1 VRFND
6 HICWLAR
13 TGTATDWLS
22 LSRIVSLLIV
32 GCLLVRAV
40 PVNPGEN
47 VGNGWSS
54 AGRRMFFG
62 ETPLLGTIVG
72 HQRPLPPEMVGCANC
87 HSEGS
92 GSISTRSFAPRL
104 DRAGMIAP
112 RGRRGGPPSRFS
124 AVSFCRLLRTGV
136 DPAYI
141 VINRQMPRYML
152 DDGQCLDLWQ
162 YLMEEGDEGRKG
174 KQ

>member
-1 VRFND
+1 MRFND
-6 HICWLAR
+6 HICCGSPGQELR
-13 TGTATDWLS
+13 PTGCPQQDLQPAD
-22 LSRIVSLLIV
+22 RQ
-32 GCLLVRAV
+32 CLLVRAV
-40 PVNPGEN
+40 PVNPEN
-47 VGNGWSS
+47 VGNGSSS

-72 HQRPLPPEMVGCANC
+72 HQRPLPPKWSAALTAIGKTL
-87 HSEGS
+87 GQ
-92 GSISTRSFAPRL
+92 STSAFAPRL

-112 RGRRGGPPSRFS
+112 RRRRGGPPSRFS

-136 DPAYI
+136 DPAYM
-141 VINRQMPRYML
+141 VINRQMPRYVL

-162 YLMEEGDEGRKG
+162 YLMEEGDEGRKE

>member
-22 LSRIVSLLIV
+22 LSKIFSLLIV

-47 VGNGWSS
+47 VGNGSSS

-72 HQRPLPPEMVGCANC
+72 HHARCSPKWSAALTATGKALGQSRPVP
-87 HSEGS
+87 S
-92 GSISTRSFAPRL
+92 
-104 DRAGMIAP
+104 
-112 RGRRGGPPSRFS
+112 RRGWIEQG
-124 AVSFCRLLRTGV
+124 
-136 DPAYI
+136 
-141 VINRQMPRYML
+141 
-152 DDGQCLDLWQ
+152 
-162 YLMEEGDEGRKG
+162 
-174 KQ
+174 

>member
-1 VRFND
+1 MIVR
-6 HICWLAR
+6 
-13 TGTATDWLS
+13 
-22 LSRIVSLLIV
+22 LLIV
-32 GCLLVRAV
+32 GCLLIRAV

-47 VGNGWSS
+47 VRNGWSS

-62 ETPLLGTIVG
+62 ETPLVGTIVG

-87 HSEGS
+87 HWEDP
-92 GSISTRSFAPRL
+92 GSISTRSVAPRL

-112 RGRRGGPPSRFS
+112 RGRRGGPPSQFS

-136 DPAYI
+136 DPSYI
-141 VINRQMPRYML
+141 VINREMPRYIL

-162 YLMEEGDEGRKG
+162 YLMEEGDEGRKE
-174 KQ
+174 QQ

>member
-1 VRFND
+1 
-6 HICWLAR
+6 
-13 TGTATDWLS
+13 
-22 LSRIVSLLIV
+22 
-32 GCLLVRAV
+32 
-40 PVNPGEN
+40 
-47 VGNGWSS
+47 
-54 AGRRMFFG
+54 MFFG
-62 ETPLLGTIVG
+62 ETPLLGTLVG

-104 DRAGMIAP
+104 NRAGMIAP

-162 YLMEEGDEGRKG
+162 YLMEEGDEGRKD

>member
-1 VRFND
+1 MRFND

-22 LSRIVSLLIV
+22 LGRIVSLLIV

-62 ETPLLGTIVG
+62 ETPLLGTLVG

-92 GSISTRSFAPRL
+92 GSISTRSVAPH
-104 DRAGMIAP
+104 D
-112 RGRRGGPPSRFS
+112 
-124 AVSFCRLLRTGV
+124 
-136 DPAYI
+136 
-141 VINRQMPRYML
+141 
-152 DDGQCLDLWQ
+152 
-162 YLMEEGDEGRKG
+162 
-174 KQ
+174 

>member
-1 VRFND
+1 
-6 HICWLAR
+6 
-13 TGTATDWLS
+13 
-22 LSRIVSLLIV
+22 
-32 GCLLVRAV
+32 V

-47 VGNGWSS
+47 VGNGSSS

-87 HSEGS
+87 HWEDP

-136 DPAYI
+136 DPMLQAS
-141 VINRQMPRYML
+141 VIICAHNEVGLFRVLASLRSQTFPL
-152 DDGQCLDLWQ
+152 ISGNF
-162 YLMEEGDEGRKG
+162 
-174 KQ
+174 